1 MTLET
6 KLQDVTKDCLYSQ
19 VRNTCSSCGVY
30 QNSQSLLSGRY
41 TSHDLTSAIHTKKEE
56 GKLSQQKIL
65 RDWIMFRI
73 IVAPNPSETFFYKK
87 SFSLHFTIW
96 DFSQSSP
103 IFLVMCLFLLKNQP
117 SLASKIWHRS
127 FGSVLYIVLM
137 VIMTLQNPSMIT
149 NFKQYF
155 TRSAIKGWP
164 FVNT

>member
-87 SFSLHFTIW
+87 KFFFTFYNLRFFAIIADIFGYVFVFVEKPTKFSFKDLTSFIW
-96 DFSQSSP
+96 
-103 IFLVMCLFLLKNQP
+103 LRTLYCLDGDNDTTK
-117 SLASKIWHRS
+117 S
-127 FGSVLYIVLM
+127 FHDY
-137 VIMTLQNPSMIT
+137 Q
-149 NFKQYF
+149 F
-155 TRSAIKGWP
+155 
-164 FVNT
+164 